1 MSKTYKIALGV
12 FFLLLAGLVWLEAN
26 EPEPINWS
34 ESYSA
39 NDKIPLGTYLFY
51 ENWKNQD
58 PSIRKI
64 EVPPYEYLEKQPDSG
79 TYFFLNNVVNFDKS
93 EMEQLLSWV
102 ANGNQ
107 LMISSHGFGQAL
119 EDTLGIRTAASYLA
133 ENFEFKS
140 KPQVNLVNPSLALP
154 EDGFFDYEVSSFY
167 FTKFDTLKH
176 TVLGNLDPGKGRKR
190 VNFLKVPFGK
200 GQVFLH
206 STPEAFSNFF
216 MLKGE
221 NKIYVENLL
230 SYFRGKNILWDA
242 YYKSGK
248 SFYTSPLYILLNNR
262 SLKWAYYFILIS
274 AILFILFEGKRK
286 QRAIPV
292 KLPLQNRS
300 YEYTQTIGELFIED
314 KSFYRLGINKIKL
327 FMEYLRSHLKLD
339 ISSVNASDRV
349 KVLAARSGNSQED
362 TKELVELINS
372 FQQEKRNDKEAFLK
386 LSRSIN
392 AFKNNY
398 GKSNQR

>member
-64 EVPPYEYLEKQPDSG
+64 KVPPYEYLEKQPDSG

-154 EDGFFDYEVSSFY
+154 EDGFFDHEVSSFY

-242 YYKSGK
+242 YYKS
-248 SFYTSPLYILLNNR
+248 
-262 SLKWAYYFILIS
+262 
-274 AILFILFEGKRK
+274 
-286 QRAIPV
+286 
-292 KLPLQNRS
+292 
-300 YEYTQTIGELFIED
+300 
-314 KSFYRLGINKIKL
+314 
-327 FMEYLRSHLKLD
+327 
-339 ISSVNASDRV
+339 
-349 KVLAARSGNSQED
+349 
-362 TKELVELINS
+362 
-372 FQQEKRNDKEAFLK
+372 
-386 LSRSIN
+386 
-392 AFKNNY
+392 
-398 GKSNQR
+398 